1 MNSKNVEA
9 LIIFTK
15 NPELGKCKTRLAQK
29 IGDQKALEIYKIL
42 LKRTAEIVKDLPV
55 DKYVFYNEKIVANDV
70 WNSSVFFKDLQS
82 KGDLGIK
89 MYKAFENL
97 FLKAYEKVIII
108 GSDLYDLSPQLIS
121 DAFDALKQNEFV
133 IGPAKDGGYYLLG
146 MKKLNKKIFENKVW
160 STESVLS
167 DTMKDLEGKNT
178 KLLIELND
186 IDTFEDLISI
196 PELCKYLI
204 DNDKRDN

>member
-186 IDTFEDLISI
+186 IDTYEDLISI
-196 PELCKYLI
+196 PELCKHLI